1 MGKQSIIPFII
12 ALVAQLYNPI
22 PAHTASRLDRTENT
36 AIESQP
42 QPSTMALDR
51 QYRRSVATKP
61 RLGVVKTMIMG
72 DSTCYVELA
81 DLSGK
86 RYRFPATLGI
96 CARAR
101 RYVRKKVRIY
111 YKNIRVRD
119 CPTAEYCG
127 KTKVINGIYKL
138 RNTN

>member
-12 ALVAQLYNPI
+12 ALVAQVYSPI
-22 PAHTASRLDRTENT
+22 PANAASKFDRTENT

-42 QPSTMALDR
+42 QPSTMAIDL
-51 QYRRSVATKP
+51 QYPPSRTTKP
-61 RLGVVKTMIMG
+61 RLGVVKTMVMG
-72 DSTCYVELA
+72 DSMCYVELA

-127 KTKVINGIYKL
+127 KTKVINGIYQL
-138 RNTN
+138 RNTK